1 MKAPFRNTE
10 SRSVRQYLRPLLVG
24 LLWAGVGV
32 YVLWTGIAVHRERSA
47 RQVRGVEVE
56 VVDSTSQGYLV
67 TGQQVKRWIAQSGIA
82 TRGTAVDEVDLTA
95 IERLIARNGFVDR
108 VAAYVTGPGI
118 LHVTIT
124 PREPLL
130 RLLTDGRNSYVTSDG
145 YLFEAPRASSLYVPV
160 VTGSYRPPFPAS
172 YAGDAR
178 AYIDRCKQEIDA
190 RIDELERSKYP
201 VYRREQ
207 AYEQEYTKIRRQRL
221 KRRWWKGESA
231 AEFDKRVDR
240 LLAEKARARR
250 TWRYRTQVIRA
261 ELDRIDEQQETERR
275 KQKKLEKSYEDFMK
289 LLTFVETVED
299 DDFWRSEVVQIAAHT
314 TPSGALEVEL
324 TPRSGR
330 FTILFG
336 RLEEVDRKL
345 DKLMRFYRNGLS
357 TLGWETY
364 RSIDIRYRNQ
374 VVCKK

>member
-1 MKAPFRNTE
+1 MR
-10 SRSVRQYLRPLLVG
+10 YLRPVAFG
-24 LLWAGVGV
+24 LLWAVVAV
-32 YVLWTGIAVHRERSA
+32 YILWTGIAVHRERSE
-47 RQVRGVEVE
+47 RKVRSLEIE
-56 VVDSTSQGYLV
+56 VVDSTSRGYLV
-67 TGQQVKRWIAQSGIA
+67 TGDRVRQWISQSGIA

-95 IERLIARNGFVDR
+95 IERLIARNGFVER
-108 VAAYVTGPGI
+108 VAAYVAGPGV

-130 RLLTDGRNSYVTSDG
+130 RLLTDGRNAYVTSDG
-145 YLFEAPRASSLYVPV
+145 YVFEAPRASSLYVPV

-172 YAGDAR
+172 YVGDIR
-178 AYIDRCKQEIDA
+178 DHIDRRKREIDEH
-190 RIDELERSKYP
+190 IEELERSKYP

-207 AYEQEYTKIRRQRL
+207 AYEREYQKIRRQRL

-231 AEFDKRVDR
+231 ADFDKRVDE
-240 LLAEKARARR
+240 LLAEKAQARR
-250 TWRYRTQVIRA
+250 TWRYRSQVIRK
-261 ELDRIDEQQETERR
+261 ELERIDGLQEAERQ

-357 TLGWETY
+357 KLGWETY